1 MEHPRYRTRARALVG
16 DHFPLNPPSPSPAR
30 RRSFGLRLVT
40 AGLVLIACS
49 GSLRLVESLR
59 NAEFLAR
66 FDIQPGVGYLAAS
79 GALFAA
85 AGLAAALSLWLR
97 CRWGAPLAGAVIVLW
112 LGWVWV
118 DRLLVA
124 RVPQTAGLPFALAA
138 SLLVLVFCGAV
149 LWKEWRSNRESE

>member
-1 MEHPRYRTRARALVG
+1 M
-16 DHFPLNPPSPSPAR
+16 NPPSPPPAR

-40 AGLVLIACS
+40 FGLSLIACN

-59 NAEFLAR
+59 SAEFLAR
-66 FDIQPGVGYLAAS
+66 FDLQPGVGYLAAS

-85 AGLAAALSLWLR
+85 AGLAGALSLWLR
-97 CRWGAPLAGAVIVLW
+97 RRWGAPLAGAVILLW
-112 LGWVWV
+112 LGWTWL

-124 RVPQTAGLPFALAA
+124 RAPQTAGLPFLLAA
-138 SLLVLVFCGAV
+138 SLLTLLFCGAV